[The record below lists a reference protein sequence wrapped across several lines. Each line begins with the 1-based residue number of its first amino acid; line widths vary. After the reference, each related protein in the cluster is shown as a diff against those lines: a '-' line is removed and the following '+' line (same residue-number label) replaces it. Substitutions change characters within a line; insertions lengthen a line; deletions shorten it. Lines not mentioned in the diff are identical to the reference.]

1 MRFGAAEVDAGAG
14 EAPAPA
20 RALAPTLEDDAGA
33 WLDEVAEG
41 SGWTCLLDTQ
51 RPEDPLGERYP
62 FASEFLVGGRSF
74 LLFELQPPGAGAE
87 G

>member
-1 MRFGAAEVDAGAG
+1 
-14 EAPAPA
+14 
-20 RALAPTLEDDAGA
+20 
-33 WLDEVAEG
+33 
-41 SGWTCLLDTQ
+41 LLDTQ